1 MVALL
6 PLVLREPVPL
16 REFPVALLFLG
27 LFVLAQATVLHF
39 EVRRQSFTL
48 GVTEIPLLLALF
60 YLHPLWVIAAR
71 LFGLVIVQIAQ
82 RSAIVKLVF
91 NVASVG
97 LATTIA
103 TLIVAAYPPNGT
115 GPATWFV
122 LAAAVFEV
130 TIVSLVATIAVIS
143 LVQGFPPLA
152 SLVRTTV
159 LMLVV
164 VAASITVGL
173 VVLMVLEVEPWSV
186 LLLVGLGAV
195 LVLIYRSY
203 AQFVGQHRSL
213 TELYEMTRAIADAGR
228 DGTLAD
234 VLLVRV
240 RELLQAESATLWL
253 PAQGRYP
260 EVLLSSRVDD
270 SGLVDFSPTPSALRD
285 RAISEGHTVVVG
297 PRVGDEHLRAELRES
312 GVKDV
317 IVVPLRSGSAVV
329 GSLEVTGR
337 LGDLTQ
343 FSAADV
349 RLIETLAAHAS
360 VAVENSRLID
370 RLRFDAYHD
379 ALTGLPN
386 RRRLLAALDEAVK
399 VRATDEVVAV
409 LVLDIDGLRDV
420 NDSLGHDAGDTL
432 VGEVA
437 ARLRRVAPAAALV
450 GRAGSDEFAVT
461 LRLPNTEEALRLAE
475 ELRDAVHEPMEVGS
489 ISLNVDVAVGV
500 SVHPDHGSDAEQL
513 LQRADLATQ
522 SAKQLAT
529 PVQVF
534 NPNLESKST
543 HRLGLAADLRRAI
556 EAGEIEVYFQPKLAL
571 PDRRIVGVECLA
583 RWEHPAHGEVSPT
596 DFVAV
601 AEHTGQLCRL
611 TDVVLRD
618 ALRRCRG
625 WLDAGHPLSVAV
637 NLSPRTLI
645 DPTFPQRLSG
655 LLDEYGVPPHL
666 LTLEIKEDTMVG
678 EPDRPLPT
686 LNRISESGVRLAVDD
701 FGTGYSS
708 LSYLRRLPV
717 HEVKIDRT
725 FVQGMATDAGDLAIV
740 RAVVGLARY
749 FGLVVVAEG
758 VESELTVSLLEELG
772 CDVGQGFLFS
782 RPLPFERF
790 EAWLSVQS
798 ESAGAGAAL
807 GPVGATAGESLPA
820 DPVVAGQSTDETAP
834 EVRHLRVVP

>member
-1 MVALL
+1 M
-6 PLVLREPVPL
+6 
-16 REFPVALLFLG
+16 
-27 LFVLAQATVLHF
+27 
-39 EVRRQSFTL
+39 
-48 GVTEIPLLLALF
+48 
-60 YLHPLWVIAAR
+60 
-71 LFGLVIVQIAQ
+71 
-82 RSAIVKLVF
+82 
-91 NVASVG
+91 
-97 LATTIA
+97 
-103 TLIVAAYPPNGT
+103 
-115 GPATWFV
+115 
-122 LAAAVFEV
+122 
-130 TIVSLVATIAVIS
+130 
-143 LVQGFPPLA
+143 
-152 SLVRTTV
+152 
-159 LMLVV
+159 
-164 VAASITVGL
+164 
-173 VVLMVLEVEPWSV
+173 
-186 LLLVGLGAV
+186 
-195 LVLIYRSY
+195 
-203 AQFVGQHRSL
+203 
-213 TELYEMTRAIADAGR
+213 
-228 DGTLAD
+228 
-234 VLLVRV
+234 
-240 RELLQAESATLWL
+240 
-253 PAQGRYP
+253 
-260 EVLLSSRVDD
+260 
-270 SGLVDFSPTPSALRD
+270 
-285 RAISEGHTVVVG
+285 
-297 PRVGDEHLRAELRES
+297 
-312 GVKDV
+312 
-317 IVVPLRSGSAVV
+317 
-329 GSLEVTGR
+329 
-337 LGDLTQ
+337 
-343 FSAADV
+343 
-349 RLIETLAAHAS
+349 
-360 VAVENSRLID
+360 
-370 RLRFDAYHD
+370 
-379 ALTGLPN
+379 
-386 RRRLLAALDEAVK
+386 
-399 VRATDEVVAV
+399 

-461 LRLPNTEEALRLAE
+461 LRLPNTEEALRLAG

-500 SVHPDHGSDAEQL
+500 SVHPDHGSDAEEL

-556 EAGEIEVYFQPKLAL
+556 EAGEIEVYFQPKVAL

-645 DPTFPQRLSG
+645 DPTFPQRVSG

-740 RAVVGLARY
+740 RAVVGLARH

-790 EAWLSVQS
+790 EAWLSVQT
-798 ESAGAGAAL
+798 ESAGPAPHWVRWGSQPANRCPPTRSPRVNRGTKRPPRSAICASFREPDLISVPRSATCTLTRAL
-807 GPVGATAGESLPA
+807 APLAQTAERLHGKEKVYGSIP
-820 DPVVAGQSTDETAP
+820 
-834 EVRHLRVVP
+834 